1 MRFMMIVKGN
11 QDYEAGLPPPPE
23 LMAAIGQLSQEA
35 AREGTLISNG
45 GLLPSSAGARVR
57 VQNGRLSVTDGPFS
71 EAREL
76 VGGFAIFELPSK
88 AAAIEAGRRFM
99 QVHADIL
106 GPAWEGELE
115 IRPMMDGA
123 PQDCRDVR

>member
-11 QDYEAGLPPPPE
+11 KDYEAGMPPPPA
-23 LMAAIGQLSQEA
+23 LMAAVARMAEEA
-35 AREGTLISNG
+35 AREGSLLSNG
-45 GLLPSSAGARVR
+45 ALLPSSAGVRVR
-57 VQNGRLSVTDGPFS
+57 VERGRMSVTDGPFG
-71 EAREL
+71 EAKEL

-106 GPAWEGELE
+106 GPTWEGELE
-115 IRPMMDGA
+115 IRPMMDGS
-123 PQDCRDVR
+123 PQECRDVR